1 MVGWIWFLKMDSRMP
16 EFLSA
21 RPLGMLLM
29 LVLLARSA
37 MAQPPNF
44 PPGQW
49 VSIRNSTSLQPPTVD
64 EIRAALKPL
73 TEETIDT
80 RVPEGLTPP
89 DASEGLFDET
99 RSEVMVFRGGDF
111 SHTDFHWAAS
121 NLRHRPLYF
130 EDAMLE
136 RHGQAYCPYV
146 QPFASGARF
155 FLTVPILPY
164 TMTVNPPYPATSTLG
179 YFRAGSA
186 APILFQR
193 PPMQCDAG
201 VVEAAIW
208 MGLILLIP

>member
-1 MVGWIWFLKMDSRMP
+1 
-16 EFLSA
+16 
-21 RPLGMLLM
+21 
-29 LVLLARSA
+29 
-37 MAQPPNF
+37 MAQPPGISND
-44 PPGQW
+44 QLI
-49 VSIRNSTSLQPPTVD
+49 SIRNSASLRPPTVD

-73 TEETIDT
+73 TDEQIDT
-80 RVPEGLTPP
+80 QLPEGLTPP

-99 RSEVMVFRGGDF
+99 RPAERVFRGGDF
-111 SHTDFHWAAS
+111 SYTDFHWAAS

-136 RHGQAYCPYV
+136 RHGQTYGPYV
-146 QPFASGARF
+146 QPIASGARF

-179 YFRAGSA
+179 HFRVGSA

-193 PPMQCDAG
+193 PPLQCDAG